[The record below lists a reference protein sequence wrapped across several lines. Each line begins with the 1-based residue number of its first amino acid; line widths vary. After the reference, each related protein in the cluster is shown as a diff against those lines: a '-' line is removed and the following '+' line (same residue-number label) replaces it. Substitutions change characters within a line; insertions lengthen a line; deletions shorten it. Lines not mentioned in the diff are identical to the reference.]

1 MSKHTTEKGIVA
13 SKCKLEEQ
21 TPSKI
26 PANDLVKFAE
36 FILQNIFFFNL
47 TTKLSNRSLVVLLGL
62 SLLLHLP
69 AFIWKN

>member
-36 FILQNIFFFNL
+36 FILKNIFFL
-47 TTKLSNRSLVVLLGL
+47 
-62 SLLLHLP
+62 
-69 AFIWKN
+69 I